1 MKINWGAGAFIFF
14 GAFVIFMFGLV
25 YLASQ
30 QSHELVTEN
39 YYEKEL
45 AFKETL
51 KKQEQTKKLTEQ
63 LSCNIKENQ
72 LIVKF
77 PKEVTQPISGK
88 LFFFKPSNEKN
99 DQTIPFETATNE
111 HIVDITTF
119 SSGMYKLKIDW
130 QTQEVAYFNEKVIVI
145 P

>member
-1 MKINWGAGAFIFF
+1 MKINWGTGAFIFF
-14 GAFVIFMFGLV
+14 GAFVIFMLGLV

-30 QSHELVTEN
+30 QSHELVTDD

-45 AFKETL
+45 EFKETL
-51 KKQEQTKKLTEQ
+51 KKQAQTQQLTEQ

-72 LIVKF
+72 LTIKF
-77 PKEVTQPISGK
+77 PKEVSETISGK
-88 LFFFKPSNEKN
+88 LFFFKPSNEK
-99 DQTIPFETATNE
+99 DDKTIPFETSSNE
-111 HIVDITTF
+111 YTVDVATF

-130 QTQEVAYFNEKVIVI
+130 QTNEVAYFNEKVIVI